1 MYLRKKLKQEEGLIS
16 VMLSP
21 EKMRVTVLGEITKR
35 PVTITVLGKRKQYK
49 VTDFSRSN
57 EFDLAKEEHEV
68 ELLVISEGRE
78 FRRKFI
84 VQKALN

>member
-1 MYLRKKLKQEEGLIS
+1 L
-16 VMLSP
+16 
-21 EKMRVTVLGEITKR
+21 EKGN
-35 PVTITVLGKRKQYK
+35 YK